1 MADGAVKQTHKK
13 EKASEQA
20 AHRRGAVRAARG
32 GESSDPPAAREARVR
47 TGNSLC
53 RHGAVKVGVWPRP
66 SAHRVM
72 GRWEPPTAAAGADPE
87 CASLEGLGRA
97 GPPAVRLPASS
108 PPGSAQRP
116 LGVGPSGVQ
125 HSAAGLAN
133 QQMDPHRR
141 PTTKGWV
148 CTRQRGG
155 SSELSEGPLLPIS
168 TATIKETGDDQ
179 RWAGCG
185 DTGRVCPV
193 GRMRDGAAAGGSRVG
208 RRFLEALSVALPW
221 GPAAPPLAL
230 GPGHLNAG
238 AQRDGATVTCRA
250 A

>member
-1 MADGAVKQTHKK
+1 MRV
-13 EKASEQA
+13 
-20 AHRRGAVRAARG
+20 ARG

-72 GRWEPPTAAAGADPE
+72 GRWEPPTAATGADPE

-97 GPPAVRLPASS
+97 PSSPAPCVLPAGKCPASTGRGAVRRPAFGRWVSE
-108 PPGSAQRP
+108 SAD
-116 LGVGPSGVQ
+116 GPAQ
-125 HSAAGLAN
+125 A
-133 QQMDPHRR
+133 PH
-141 PTTKGWV
+141 TKGWV

-185 DTGRVCPV
+185 DTGRVCTV

-230 GPGHLNAG
+230 GPGHLNIG

>member
-116 LGVGPSGVQ
+116 PGVGTTGVQ

-141 PTTKGWV
+141 PTPRAGCARGNVGAVQNSARAPSCPSVRPPSK
-148 CTRQRGG
+148 RQEMTSVGRDVETLDASARSAGCEMVQPPEGAARGGG
-155 SSELSEGPLLPIS
+155 SS
-168 TATIKETGDDQ
+168 K
-179 RWAGCG
+179 R
-185 DTGRVCPV
+185 
-193 GRMRDGAAAGGSRVG
+193 
-208 RRFLEALSVALPW
+208 
-221 GPAAPPLAL
+221 
-230 GPGHLNAG
+230 
-238 AQRDGATVTCRA
+238 
-250 A
+250 

>member
-1 MADGAVKQTHKK
+1 MGAPHGCCGSRPRMRQPGRARQGRAPSSPAPCVLPAGKCP
-13 EKASEQA
+13 ASTG
-20 AHRRGAVRAARG
+20 RGAVRR
-32 GESSDPPAAREARVR
+32 PAF
-47 TGNSLC
+47 
-53 RHGAVKVGVWPRP
+53 
-66 SAHRVM
+66 
-72 GRWEPPTAAAGADPE
+72 GRWVSESAD
-87 CASLEGLGRA
+87 
-97 GPPAVRLPASS
+97 GP
-108 PPGSAQRP
+108 AQ
-116 LGVGPSGVQ
+116 
-125 HSAAGLAN
+125 A
-133 QQMDPHRR
+133 PH
-141 PTTKGWV
+141 TKGWV

-185 DTGRVCPV
+185 DTGRVCTV

-230 GPGHLNAG
+230 GPGHLNIG